1 MNEEHQRALALAVV
15 ERYIKCIEAK
25 RARRRRLII
34 LSLGLYAVAWE
45 VAAQRH
51 RIVLALARRW
61 DWNKYP
67 IDIEFDKDENP

>member
-1 MNEEHQRALALAVV
+1 MSEEQQRKFALAVM

-45 VAAQRH
+45 VAALRR

-67 IDIEFDKDENP
+67 IDIEFDKDENL